1 MRSDQ
6 AAMRFTAAATLA
18 LSCSLIVSGN
28 LPAAAPRDELLRLA
42 PADAGFVLV
51 VQNWRQHLAEL
62 NRSPVVA
69 RLATTPFG
77 QALRASPEARRLGEL
92 DEQLRANLGV
102 SWAQIRDEILG
113 DALVLSYTP
122 GPQGRP
128 EAEVGLLLVHV
139 RQPERLAALLGRM
152 DELQIKAG
160 DLKGRDERTYRKT
173 GYVVRHKKDGQDE
186 YRLVHKQWAA
196 FSDKESA
203 IKALIERDWDENNIE
218 TDRPLLANRLRDLGV
233 DNEFAVLWLNPRAF
247 DAAVASKVAA
257 ARGAEAAFLATFERY
272 WKAIDGAAVS
282 VAAGRDLSVK
292 FAVQAKAEK
301 LPAAARRL
309 MAESATPSALW
320 TTFPQSALFAA
331 AGHVPWDPAIE
342 AGSEFLTA
350 ERRKSIQD
358 GLERTVGALFGGR
371 DLLSHVLRHLGPD
384 WGMYVTAPEAGDKGW
399 LPSLTAVLRL
409 RPAGDGSPSVEQRAL
424 DGLDFAARLVVLTYN
439 SQAAGLLKLRME
451 AQDGVEV
458 RVIEGSRLPGLQPA
472 FAWKGGYLVLAST
485 PDAVR
490 RFVPPSKAPPS
501 DATDAEVPLVR
512 LALQGWATYLRSYRG
527 PVTNYVADVYH
538 LPAAEADTRVGRLI
552 DGLDLFDAVEVV
564 RRSAPGRAVWVV
576 RLKTLT
582 PDEKPH

>member
-1 MRSDQ
+1 
-6 AAMRFTAAATLA
+6 
-18 LSCSLIVSGN
+18 
-28 LPAAAPRDELLRLA
+28 LLRLA
-42 PADAGFVLV
+42 PPDAGFVLV
-51 VQNWRQHLAEL
+51 AQNWRQQFADL
-62 NRSPVVA
+62 NQSPVLA
-69 RLATTPFG
+69 RLGATPFG
-77 QALRASPEARRLGEL
+77 QALRASPEARRLAEF
-92 DEQLRANLGV
+92 DEQLRANLNV
-102 SWAQIRDEILG
+102 SWAQLRDEILG
-113 DALVLSYTP
+113 DALVLAYTP
-122 GPQGRP
+122 GPLGHP
-128 EAEVGLLLVHV
+128 EAEAGLLLIHL
-139 RQPERLAALLGRM
+139 RRPDRLTALLGRM
-152 DELQIKAG
+152 DDLQTKTGELAG
-160 DLKGRDERTYRKT
+160 REKRTYRKS
-173 GYVVRHKKDGQDE
+173 GYVVRHKKEGPDE
-186 YRLVHKQWAA
+186 FCLVHQQCVA

-203 IKALIERDWDENNIE
+203 IKSVI
-218 TDRPLLANRLRDLGV
+218 DRQLDANDAEADVPQVAVRLRDLGAER
-233 DNEFAVLWLNPRAF
+233 DFAVLWLNPRAF
-247 DAAVASKVAA
+247 DAAVAAKVAA

-282 VAAGRDLSVK
+282 VSAGKDLAVK

-309 MAESATPSALW
+309 MADAAPPSALW
-320 TTFPQSALFAA
+320 TTFPQNALLAA
-331 AGHVPWDPAIE
+331 AGRVPWDPAIE

-350 ERRKSIQD
+350 ERRRSIQD

-451 AQDGVEV
+451 AQEGVEV

-485 PDAVR
+485 PEAVR
-490 RFVPPSKAPPS
+490 RFVPPSKAPTA
-501 DATDAEVPLVR
+501 DASDAEVPLMR

-527 PVTNYVADVYH
+527 PVTNYVADAYH
-538 LPAAEADTRVGRLI
+538 VPAAEADARVGRLI

-576 RLKTLT
+576 RLKAL
-582 PDEKPH
+582 PRDEKPH